1 MPLVGATSSAFAVVW
16 YPARLLLFLT
26 ETPVGDHSNRKQES
40 KSPYIRSRF
49 LKLSYGTTVVEK
61 FAVAMSV
68 RYLEDMQPGNR
79 RTSSKLTEHR
89 VPTAFYASRSDKQQ
103 HFPDF
108 KSSNWL
114 LINFCPKKRRSLM
127 HSLQPWDLG
136 QESTTTRRSTPRLW
150 LSTLRPGQRLPLPA
164 DRASPALPQDS
175 TMHAPRAAARLWPE
189 RGGASCTFDEEELVL
204 GSRSAPAAPGKG
216 RS

>member
-1 MPLVGATSSAFAVVW
+1 M
-16 YPARLLLFLT
+16 
-26 ETPVGDHSNRKQES
+26 
-40 KSPYIRSRF
+40 
-49 LKLSYGTTVVEK
+49 VEK

-68 RYLEDMQPGNR
+68 RYVEDMQPGNR

-136 QESTTTRRSTPRLW
+136 QESTTTRRSTPRL
-150 LSTLRPGQRLPLPA
+150 
-164 DRASPALPQDS
+164 
-175 TMHAPRAAARLWPE
+175 
-189 RGGASCTFDEEELVL
+189 
-204 GSRSAPAAPGKG
+204 
-216 RS
+216 